1 MSAYR
6 ILHFQTSK
14 LRFGS
19 SIGTCRQS
27 ENTANKY
34 QNDWTSEDELKQK
47 VLDTHKPQQINNIYN
62 QLFKL
67 KLHAKSKDLLQTIL
81 TVLPHFLSYGLSHLH
96 LKNEPNHS
104 IQ

>member
-1 MSAYR
+1 MTAYR

-19 SIGTCRQS
+19 SIATRRQS
-27 ENTANKY
+27 KNTANKY
-34 QNDWTSEDELKQK
+34 QNDWTSEDELKQKAATNSNKQK

-67 KLHAKSKDLLQTIL
+67 KLNKKLLQNNVVLFFHLHAKAKTCSK
-81 TVLPHFLSYGLSHLH
+81 PF
-96 LKNEPNHS
+96 
-104 IQ
+104 

>member
-1 MSAYR
+1 MTAYR

-19 SIGTCRQS
+19 SIATRRQS

-47 VLDTHKPQQINNIYN
+47 VLDTHKPQQTDNNLN

-67 KLHAKSKDLLQTIL
+67 KRYEKSLQNNVVLFFHLHAKPETCSK
-81 TVLPHFLSYGLSHLH
+81 PF
-96 LKNEPNHS
+96 
-104 IQ
+104 